1 MASNWKNYKKKLSDE
16 KKAAL
21 KETAAKRKK
30 IVTCVAWTAAI
41 VLVVALIT
49 VAIIIGS
56 KGDNKKDPAATTA
69 PATTEHS
76 HVHGTPNTNVTLPKV
91 SKLISVSNDDMEPL
105 FKSGDVVEVESVK
118 EKSELEIG
126 DVIAYVDNVY
136 NGKKLYKVLR
146 ISDILENEGSVFYE
160 VKADKK
166 TEPENEV
173 IAFES
178 VVGKFKEVKDLSQEE
193 LKDLLN
199 GSAE

>member
-21 KETAAKRKK
+21 KETATKRKK

-126 DVIAYVDNVY
+126 DVIAYVDDVY

-173 IAFES
+173 IAFEA
-178 VVGKFKEVKDLSQEE
+178 VVGKFKEVKDISYEDLQ
-193 LKDLLN
+193 DLLN